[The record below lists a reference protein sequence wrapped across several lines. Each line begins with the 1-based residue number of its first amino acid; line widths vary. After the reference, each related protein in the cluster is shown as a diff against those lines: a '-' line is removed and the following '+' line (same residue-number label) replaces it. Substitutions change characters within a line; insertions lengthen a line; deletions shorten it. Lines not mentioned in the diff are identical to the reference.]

1 MITRK
6 NFIKKGSLTAL
17 AGIALPA
24 LSSFG
29 KTKGQQKTDS
39 GDDQEIVASLPLVIA
54 TWDNKKATEAAMNK
68 LKEGGSA
75 VDAVEAGA
83 MVPEGDPDDTSVGF
97 GGFPDRD
104 GIVTLDACIMDE
116 KGNAGAVAFLQDFK
130 HPVAI
135 ARKVMEKTPHVM
147 LCGEG
152 AARFAL
158 EQGFTKENLLTPKA
172 KIAWEE
178 WLKRNSY
185 VPPVVDETNHDTIG
199 ILAMDQNANIS
210 GACSTSGWA
219 FKFHGRVGDSPIIGA
234 GLFVDNEVGAAVA
247 SGLGEFV
254 MKTLG
259 SFLIVE
265 LMRNGRTPQEATE
278 EAIYRIIKKYNYKDM
293 QIGYLAINKK
303 GQHGSC
309 AVKDGFSYTLFQDG
323 ENLKHEAPTLRP

>member
-17 AGIALPA
+17 ASLTLPA
-24 LSSFG
+24 INSFG
-29 KTKGQQKTDS
+29 TGIPSEKTSTA
-39 GDDQEIVASLPLVIA
+39 DDHETGSAFPLIIA

-68 LKEGGSA
+68 IMAGGTSL
-75 VDAVEAGA
+75 DAVEAGA
-83 MVPEGDPDDTSVGF
+83 MVSEADPEDTSVGY

-116 KGNAGAVAFLQDFK
+116 KGNAGAVSFLEDFK

-135 ARKVMEKTPHVM
+135 ARRVMEKTPHVM
-147 LCGEG
+147 LCGAG
-152 AARFAL
+152 AAKFAI
-158 EQGFTKENLLTPKA
+158 EQGFKKENLLTPKA
-172 KIAWEE
+172 KSAWEE
-178 WLKRNSY
+178 WLKRNNY
-185 VPPVVDETNHDTIG
+185 TPPIVDETNHDTIG
-199 ILAMDQNANIS
+199 ILAMDQNANLS

-234 GLFVDNEVGAAVA
+234 GLYVDNEVGGACA
-247 SGLGEFV
+247 SGLGEFI

-278 EAIYRIIKKYNYKDM
+278 EAIYRIIKRYNYQDM
-293 QIGYLAINKK
+293 QIGYLAVNKK
-303 GQHGSC
+303 GEHGSC
-309 AVKDGFSYTLFQDG
+309 AVREGFTYTLFQDG
-323 ENLKHEAPTLRP
+323 KNLKHDAPAYK